1 MHARMLSFSH
11 VQLFATPGTL
21 ACQAT
26 QGYSQQYPALQA
38 DSAEP
43 ALQADSAEP
52 LGKPHKSTRLQLKTS
67 SAPEFGDIYFFTG
80 SPSSFLGHPH
90 MTTSRCGN
98 HPKLHP

>member
-26 QGYSQQYPALQA
+26 QGYSQQY
-38 DSAEP
+38 P